1 MSVENAEEEE
11 ANRPF
16 FLKTEVLATVAGI
29 IFIFGFTAA
38 LFIVH
43 CARKKVREQQQQRDE
58 SRSGRRN
65 GRRNGGRRGG
75 IGSSERSS
83 RAAPVQS
90 TEPPGYGTLPGNSG
104 NGGNQGNV
112 NVDALFPAD
121 ERGGR
126 GLRIPASLQVDLPE
140 YGELYPTETGLPGY
154 ENYGITANDVSHGPE
169 SEQLPTSTTS
179 SVHVLPTA
187 PRIVDQNRSGV
198 LV

>member
-1 MSVENAEEEE
+1 MENAEEED
-11 ANRPF
+11 RPF
-16 FLKTEVLATVAGI
+16 FLKTEVLATLAGI
-29 IFIFGFTAA
+29 VFIFGFTAA

-43 CARKKVREQQQQRDE
+43 CARKKVREQQQQREE

-75 IGSSERSS
+75 NGGSGGSSRNGSS
-83 RAAPVQS
+83 AAPVQNGG
-90 TEPPGYGTLPGNSG
+90 PPGYGTLPGNAG
-104 NGGNQGNV
+104 NNGGSGDS

-126 GLRIPASLQVDLPE
+126 GLRIPASLQVDLPD
-140 YGELYPTETGLPGY
+140 YGELYPEETNLPVY
-154 ENYGITANDVSHGPE
+154 ENYGIVANDASHGPE
-169 SEQLPTSTTS
+169 SEQLPTSTAS
-179 SVHVLPTA
+179 SVHVVPTA